1 MKLLKKLTSIRGA
14 SSDET
19 TIKKF
24 LIKHITENQY
34 YWKSKPTI
42 FDNSELHDNLILV
55 FGKPRTVIYAHI
67 DTIGFSISY
76 ENQLVKIGGPDIID
90 GTPLVGKDSKGNIE
104 TELMIIEQENDRPI
118 IKCVY
123 DREIDRG
130 TILTYKPNFRETETT
145 IQSPYLDNRLGV
157 WTALKIAETLK
168 DGIIVFSTYEEHG
181 GNSIGYISNL
191 LYNKYKIKQALICD
205 ITWLTDHVTPG
216 KGVVISLRDSMLPRK
231 SFLDKIIK
239 LAKKSGVEYQLE
251 VESAGGSDG
260 SSLQKSEL
268 LIDWCFIGAG
278 EDNVHTCNEIV
289 SKYDIMCMVEMY
301 RYLMKKL

>member
-24 LIKHITENQY
+24 LIKYIIENQCH
-34 YWKSKPTI
+34 WKTKPTI
-42 FDNSELHDNLILV
+42 LDNSELHDNLILV

-67 DTIGFSISY
+67 DTIGFSVSY

-104 TELMIIEQENDRPI
+104 TELMIIEQENERPI
-118 IKCVY
+118 IKSVY

-191 LYNKYKIKQALICD
+191 LYKKYKIKQALICD
-205 ITWLTDHVTPG
+205 ITWLTEHVTPG

-239 LAKKSGVEYQLE
+239 LAKKSGVDYQLE

>member
-24 LIKHITENQY
+24 LIKYIIENQY
-34 YWKSKPTI
+34 HWKTKPTI
-42 FDNSELHDNLILV
+42 LDNSELHDNLILV

-67 DTIGFSISY
+67 DTIGFSVSY

-104 TELMIIEQENDRPI
+104 TELMIIEQENERPI
-118 IKCVY
+118 IKCIY

-168 DGIIVFSTYEEHG
+168 DGVIVFSTYEEHG

-191 LYNKYKIKQALICD
+191 LYNIYKIKQALICD

-278 EDNVHTCNEIV
+278 ENNVHTCYEIV
-289 SKYDIMCMVEMY
+289 SKHDIICMVEMY

>member
-24 LIKHITENQY
+24 LIKYIIENQY
-34 YWKSKPTI
+34 HWKTKPTI
-42 FDNSELHDNLILV
+42 LDNSELHDNLILV

-67 DTIGFSISY
+67 DTIGFSVSY
-76 ENQLVKIGGPDIID
+76 KNQLVKIGGPDIID

-104 TELMIIEQENDRPI
+104 TELMIIEQENERPI
-118 IKCVY
+118 IKCIY

-157 WTALKIAETLK
+157 WVTLKIAETLK
-168 DGIIVFSTYEEHG
+168 DGVIVFSTYEEHG

-191 LYNKYKIKQALICD
+191 LYKKFKINQALICD
-205 ITWLTDHVTPG
+205 ITWVTDHVLPG

-278 EDNVHTCNEIV
+278 EDNVHTYNEIV
-289 SKYDIMCMVEMY
+289 SKYDIICMVEMY

>member
-24 LIKHITENQY
+24 LIKYIIENQY
-34 YWKSKPTI
+34 HWKTKPTI
-42 FDNSELHDNLILV
+42 LDNSELHDNLILV

-67 DTIGFSISY
+67 DTIGFSVSY

-104 TELMIIEQENDRPI
+104 TELMIIEQENERPI
-118 IKCVY
+118 IKCIY

-168 DGIIVFSTYEEHG
+168 DGVIVFSTYEEHG

-191 LYNKYKIKQALICD
+191 LYKKFKINQALICD
-205 ITWLTDHVTPG
+205 ITWVTDHVLPG

-231 SFLDKIIK
+231 IFLDKIIK

-289 SKYDIMCMVEMY
+289 SKYDIICMVEMY

>member
-24 LIKHITENQY
+24 LIKYITENQY
-34 YWKSKPTI
+34 YWKIKPAI

-67 DTIGFSISY
+67 DTIGFSVSY

>member
-24 LIKHITENQY
+24 LIKYIIENQY
-34 YWKSKPTI
+34 HWKTKPTI
-42 FDNSELHDNLILV
+42 LDNSELHDNLILV

-67 DTIGFSISY
+67 DTIGFSVSY

-104 TELMIIEQENDRPI
+104 TELMIIEQENERPI
-118 IKCVY
+118 IKCIY

-168 DGIIVFSTYEEHG
+168 DGVIVFSTYEEHG

-191 LYNKYKIKQALICD
+191 LYKKFKINQALICD
-205 ITWLTDHVTPG
+205 ITWVTDHVLPG

-289 SKYDIMCMVEMY
+289 SKYDIICMVEMY

>member
-24 LIKHITENQY
+24 LIKYITENQY
-34 YWKSKPTI
+34 HWKTKPTI

-67 DTIGFSISY
+67 DTIGFSVSY

-104 TELMIIEQENDRPI
+104 TELMIIEQENERPI

-191 LYNKYKIKQALICD
+191 LYKKYKIKQALICD
-205 ITWLTDHVTPG
+205 ITWLTEHVTPG

-239 LAKKSGVEYQLE
+239 LAKKSGVDYQLE

>member
-19 TIKKF
+19 KIKKF
-24 LIKHITENQY
+24 LIKYIIENQS
-34 YWKSKPTI
+34 YWKTKPTI

-191 LYNKYKIKQALICD
+191 LYNKHKIKQALICD

-260 SSLQKSEL
+260 SILQKSEL

>member
-24 LIKHITENQY
+24 LIKYITKNQS
-34 YWKSKPTI
+34 YWKTKPTI
-42 FDNSELHDNLILV
+42 IDNSELHDNLILV

-67 DTIGFSISY
+67 DTIGFSVSY

-104 TELMIIEQENDRPI
+104 TELMLIEQENDRPI

-205 ITWLTDHVTPG
+205 ITWLTDHVIPG

-239 LAKKSGVEYQLE
+239 LAKKSGVDYQLE

>member
-24 LIKHITENQY
+24 LIKHITENQS
-34 YWKSKPTI
+34 YWKTKPTI
-42 FDNSELHDNLILV
+42 SDTSELHDNLILV

-67 DTIGFSISY
+67 DTIGFSVSY

-205 ITWLTDHVTPG
+205 ITWLTDHVIPG

>member
-1 MKLLKKLTSIRGA
+1 MKLLKKLTSIPGA
-14 SSDET
+14 SSDESN
-19 TIKKF
+19 IKKF
-24 LIKHITENQY
+24 ILKYIEENKQNWKTKPLII
-34 YWKSKPTI
+34 S
-42 FDNSELHDNLILV
+42 SEEFHDNIILV
-55 FGKPRTVIYAHI
+55 FGKPRTAIYAHI
-67 DTIGFSISY
+67 DTIGFSVSY
-76 ENQLVKIGGPDIID
+76 ENQLVKIGGPDLID
-90 GTPLVGKDSKGNIE
+90 GTPLVGKDSQGKIE

-123 DREIDRG
+123 PRTIDRG

-157 WTALKIAETLK
+157 WSALKIAETLK
-168 DGIIVFSTYEEHG
+168 DGAIVFSTYEEHG
-181 GNSIGYISNL
+181 GNSVGYISKY
-191 LYNKYKIKQALICD
+191 LYKKYNIKQALISD

-231 SFLDKIIK
+231 SFLDKIVS
-239 LAKKSGVEYQLE
+239 LAKKSGIDFQLE

-260 SSLQKSEL
+260 STLQKSEL

-289 SKYDIMCMVEMY
+289 SKYDVMCMVELY
-301 RYLMKKL
+301 RFLMKKL